1 MKEDIFIGVDGG
13 GTKTEVLIENFAGN
27 KIGEAIG
34 GAANIGPSVKQAWH
48 SINNAISKALE
59 DTSIFLD
66 NKNYN
71 FHIGLGLAGVSI
83 VQAKKEFLKTRH
95 NFSSII
101 LESDAH
107 IACLGVHD
115 GSDGSIVS
123 VGTGIIG
130 YTIDSEKTY
139 RVGGWGFPHAD
150 TGSGAWLGLEAVRL
164 TFSSIDGCTKPS
176 ILTDLILSH
185 FDNNLSNF
193 VTWAN
198 TSNSTQFAKLAPFVI
213 EAAQKDDQY
222 AEKLL
227 KKAGNE
233 IDLLLKALDKKSTST
248 LKCYLLGGMSSFL
261 MPYITNKDNISLC
274 EPGKSATKGAIY
286 LIRNHYNLIN

>member
-1 MKEDIFIGVDGG
+1 MKEDIFIGIDGG
-13 GTKTEVLIENFAGN
+13 GTKAEVLIEDFGGN

-34 GAANIGPSVKQAWH
+34 GAANIGLSVKQAWH
-48 SINNAISKALE
+48 SINDTIGKALE
-59 DTSIFLD
+59 DTSISLN

-83 VQAKKEFLKTRH
+83 VQAKKEFLKASH

-107 IACLGVHD
+107 IACLEMHD
-115 GSDGSIVS
+115 GRDGSIIS

-176 ILTDLILSH
+176 TLTDLILSH

-213 EAAQKDDQY
+213 EAVQKDDQY
-222 AEKLL
+222 AEELL

-233 IDLLLKALDKKSTST
+233 VDLLLKALGKKSTST

-274 EPGKSATKGAIY
+274 EPGKSAVKGAIY